1 MERPDRPQHGGGGG
15 VTEEVLLTAGGGPME
30 RTKPPLDPY
39 NTVSVVNA
47 DCKLCKIIH
56 LCAPPPNLDVWSSN
70 RGSFSSSPSS
80 AFALLCRSHTTPTCR
95 CTCYWRRWAATTS
108 PWPRTSRSSW
118 SPVRRTTPPTTLAC
132 CCPPRARS
140 ASPLLSSPFFSSPPS
155 LLSLSLL
162 LPLFSPFLHPPPH
175 SPTTSPSSEQHSAHP
190 HPGCRHGVL
199 RAGLSIFVCVWCAKD
214 IKDRATAKGK

>member
-80 AFALLCRSHTTPTCR
+80 AFALSFSHH
-95 CTCYWRRWAATTS
+95 ADMSLHVLLEALGS
-108 PWPRTSRSSW
+108 HHL
-118 SPVRRTTPPTTLAC
+118 TLAEDISIFLVAGAPNN
-132 CCPPRARS
+132 PPNHPGMLLPAPRPLCFP
-140 ASPLLSSPFFSSPPS
+140 SPLLALLLFSPLASLPFSSPPS
-155 LLSLSLL
+155 LLSLSAPTPPLSNN
-162 LPLFSPFLHPPPH
+162 LPLF
-175 SPTTSPSSEQHSAHP
+175 
-190 HPGCRHGVL
+190 
-199 RAGLSIFVCVWCAKD
+199 
-214 IKDRATAKGK
+214 RAT